1 MATLFTK
8 IINREIPAEIV
19 FENDDFIAFLDINPQ
34 MPGHTLVCPK
44 KEVDSL
50 FDLDGKTY
58 HALWDMVKYLEK
70 PLLRAMN
77 AKRIVLEVVGFEI
90 PHVHVHMI
98 PMNSLGEGRSNK
110 ATSEELKEVGE
121 KIRSVLKT
129 SF

>member
-1 MATLFTK
+1 MSTLFTK

-19 FENDDFIAFLDINPQ
+19 FENDAFIAFLDINPQ

-44 KEVDSL
+44 KEVDSI
-50 FDLDGKTY
+50 FDLDDKTY

-70 PLLRAMN
+70 PLLKAMN

-98 PMNSLGEGRSNK
+98 PMNILGEGRSK
-110 ATSEELKEVGE
+110 KVTSEELQEFGE
-121 KIRSVLKT
+121 KIRSVLKG